1 MPLALLQ
8 MIARCTCT
16 HATRARRPGPPRLL
30 KQHRTRCGTRRRRRA
45 RCGLCYPHTCRERCH
60 RNCCGR
66 CQKRCR
72 IAGWSRPHSASTVRP
87 PGPQT
92 GGTNGS
98 GRPPCGLWWAA
109 HCGSVAKRCG
119 RILPSRPTQT
129 ICAGNL
135 ELAIAICKAAFS
147 FLMCGG

>member
-109 HCGSVAKRCG
+109 HCGSVARLNAAAESFHLG
-119 RILPSRPTQT
+119 QPRPSAR
-129 ICAGNL
+129 
-135 ELAIAICKAAFS
+135 AIWNWQLQFAKPHS
-147 FLMCGG
+147 HS